1 MLVITILEHMNEAAV
16 VTTCYVHATNSS
28 FNFLFSE
35 IPMQFDLG
43 IIEKKPHWEIHNF
56 FLPTNY

>member
-1 MLVITILEHMNEAAV
+1 MNEAAV

-43 IIEKKPHWEIHNF
+43 IIEKKTSLGNPQILSAHKLF
-56 FLPTNY
+56 R